1 MTDISSCFSFAIGEK
16 MDAELSVTEYSLKIF
31 TKPGRPLPSLEE
43 IKELLDV
50 NFEPHVGFKVQPNV
64 HES

>member
-1 MTDISSCFSFAIGEK
+1 

-31 TKPGRPLPSLEE
+31 TKPGKPLPSLEE
-43 IKELLDV
+43 IKNFLDE